1 MWQVDGTLFFVPVGS
16 ETLGGPIPAI
26 VSNEMNSTQIVPI
39 APQRVLDTRTPAG
52 RAHIVDLGAL
62 DSAGRLRADVW
73 MHLDLT
79 SLGSIFSAVVANLTV
94 TGTTGT
100 GWVAVT
106 AVPTGPPSTSAI
118 NFTRGQTV
126 ANGLTSGV
134 DPNAGTVS
142 FWANMATHVIFD
154 VTALNA
160 PSPRY
165 VPGALATP
173 SSVRFQRAHAE
184 MIARTSG
191 FRSVRWCG
199 QDGAWQTYQRPAA
212 RSNQGRQLR
221 WSLTCRGRRRRHP
234 VRSWREAGAGSA
246 TTSSPRGVAS
256 DETDRQ
262 QRQQRHRCQP
272 APTEPTLRPFPP
284 PQRSSPHYPSAP
296 WDPPGSPR
304 IVPPD
309 PPGPPAMLCASR

>member
-1 MWQVDGTLFFVPVGS
+1 MTMDERVDGQSQGRKRMPRRALLKRAGSMLAVAGGAAAASQAMAGTAQAADGDTLIIGQVNVGGTGTTSLTSSSSTGSVTLAVGNTGTYPPFALTSSDPNTYTNPNLSRGEMWQVDGTLFFVPVGS

-191 FRSVRWCG
+191 
-199 QDGAWQTYQRPAA
+199 
-212 RSNQGRQLR
+212 
-221 WSLTCRGRRRRHP
+221 
-234 VRSWREAGAGSA
+234 
-246 TTSSPRGVAS
+246 
-256 DETDRQ
+256 
-262 QRQQRHRCQP
+262 
-272 APTEPTLRPFPP
+272 
-284 PQRSSPHYPSAP
+284 
-296 WDPPGSPR
+296 
-304 IVPPD
+304 
-309 PPGPPAMLCASR
+309 